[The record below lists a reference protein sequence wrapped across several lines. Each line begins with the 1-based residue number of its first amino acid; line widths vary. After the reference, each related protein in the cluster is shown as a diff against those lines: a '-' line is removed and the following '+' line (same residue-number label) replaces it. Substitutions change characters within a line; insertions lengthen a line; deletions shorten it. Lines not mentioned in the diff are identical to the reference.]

1 MSDMEWPPMGF
12 FLEEVAQ
19 VYDDWHAAE
28 GTAQLVILVFLD
40 TPFNATPME
49 AAIEK
54 QVIEVRSNHADF
66 FQDQATL
73 TFPSTFQRL
82 FLVAWE

>member
-19 VYDDWHAAE
+19 VYYDWHATE
-28 GTAQLVILVFLD
+28 GTAQLVILAFLD
-40 TPFNATPME
+40 GPSCATPME

-54 QVIEVRSNHADF
+54 
-66 FQDQATL
+66 
-73 TFPSTFQRL
+73 
-82 FLVAWE
+82 

>member
-19 VYDDWHAAE
+19 VYYDRHATE
-28 GTAQLVILVFLD
+28 GTAQLVILAFVD
-40 TPFNATPME
+40 HPFRATPME

-54 QVIEVRSNHADF
+54 
-66 FQDQATL
+66 
-73 TFPSTFQRL
+73 
-82 FLVAWE
+82 